1 MRRLFAAALQTEPEK
16 PALLPHLMPLLM
28 TEEAHALQAPPE
40 KA

>member
-1 MRRLFAAALQTEPEK
+1 MRRLFAAALQTQQEK

-28 TEEAHALQAPPE
+28 TEESDAFQAPPE